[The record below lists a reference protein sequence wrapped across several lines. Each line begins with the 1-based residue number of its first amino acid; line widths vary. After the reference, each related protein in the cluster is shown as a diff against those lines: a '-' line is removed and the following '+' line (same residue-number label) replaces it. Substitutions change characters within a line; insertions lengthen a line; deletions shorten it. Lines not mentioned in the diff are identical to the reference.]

1 MYKKFLIMLGLSFII
16 MYSVMFMNAADASH
30 IYININR
37 FYMAVLMVSP
47 MAIIMMAFMSSMYKN
62 KKLNRIIMGVS
73 TLTFFAA
80 FFLLRSQTVVGDKQF
95 IRSMIPHHSS
105 AILVSEESQIN
116 DPQLKKLSQEIIRTQ
131 KEEIAEM
138 ENILERLDK

>member
-1 MYKKFLIMLGLSFII
+1 MLGLSFII